1 MPGAMNTFLNV
12 GLNDKI
18 TESLSRQYNYGW
30 TSWDCYRRLLQTWGM
45 AHGLERNHFDQI
57 IINYKKEYN
66 ISQKIDF
73 TPETMREIA
82 FTYKKLLTDNGIE
95 FEPDPFLQ
103 IKKAIIS
110 VFRSWDTPRAK
121 AYREYLHIAEEWGT
135 AVIVQQMIFGNLHK
149 ESGSGVLFT
158 QDIHDNIPGIN
169 LAGDFSFLSQG
180 EDIVAGLVNTL
191 PISEKQRLKH
201 YRKTSVSLESA
212 FPLLYKRLS
221 EIAHELIEIHGFN
234 HQEIEFTFETSD
246 PRDLYILQTREM
258 TPFKQSSIEV
268 FDVPEKKMKR
278 IGCGI
283 GIGNKVLNGVI
294 IFDMEDLTLL
304 KERGTGEKAVL
315 VRPDTVPDDIEMIF
329 ECEGLLT
336 GRGGATSHAA
346 VTAASL
352 GKTGIVNCDDM
363 QVNEKEKRCTIN
375 GNLLLS
381 LDPIAIDGTKGIVYQ
396 GHYPIRVKEL

>member
-1 MPGAMNTFLNV
+1 
-12 GLNDKI
+12 
-18 TESLSRQYNYGW
+18 
-30 TSWDCYRRLLQTWGM
+30 
-45 AHGLERNHFDQI
+45 
-57 IINYKKEYN
+57 
-66 ISQKIDF
+66 
-73 TPETMREIA
+73 
-82 FTYKKLLTDNGIE
+82 
-95 FEPDPFLQ
+95 
-103 IKKAIIS
+103 
-110 VFRSWDTPRAK
+110 K

-304 KERGTGEKAVL
+304 KERGTGEKA
-315 VRPDTVPDDIEMIF
+315 
-329 ECEGLLT
+329 
-336 GRGGATSHAA
+336 
-346 VTAASL
+346 
-352 GKTGIVNCDDM
+352 
-363 QVNEKEKRCTIN
+363 
-375 GNLLLS
+375 
-381 LDPIAIDGTKGIVYQ
+381 
-396 GHYPIRVKEL
+396 